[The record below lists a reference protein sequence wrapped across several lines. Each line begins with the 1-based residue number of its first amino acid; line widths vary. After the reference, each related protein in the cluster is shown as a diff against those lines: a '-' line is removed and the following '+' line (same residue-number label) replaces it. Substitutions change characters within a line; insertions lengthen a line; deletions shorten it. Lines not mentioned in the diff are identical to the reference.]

1 MYVAEL
7 CTRNVVTVR
16 PDDEIAL
23 AARRMRETH
32 VGYLVV
38 LESGVPAGTIP
49 RVIGVLTDR
58 DIVVEVVAQDA
69 DPRHVLVRD
78 VMTRQPVVLEGFAT
92 LPAAMQEMR
101 RVSVRRMPVVGKQG
115 ELLGV
120 LSLDDALDVLSGEL
134 ASLAGAIRNERRVES
149 MLRD

>member
-1 MYVAEL
+1 MFVAEL
-7 CTRNVVTVR
+7 CSRNVVTIR
-16 PDDEIAL
+16 PDDEIVV
-23 AARRMRETH
+23 AARRMRENH

-38 LESGVPAGTIP
+38 LEPDAAAGTIP

-58 DIVVEVVAQDA
+58 DIVLEVVARDGN
-69 DPRHVLVRD
+69 PHHVHVRD
-78 VMTRQPVVLEGFAT
+78 VMTREPVVLEGFAT

-101 RVSVRRMPVVGKQG
+101 RVSVRRMPVIGKQG